1 MIIFFYVNVEELNDI
16 LRINGYTEVDKDDD
30 IDELQFN
37 KEDYDGHGDDEIE
50 EEEDNSD

>member
-1 MIIFFYVNVEELNDI
+1 MDIQKLIEMMI
-16 LRINGYTEVDKDDD
+16 

-37 KEDYDGHGDDEIE
+37 KEDYDGHGDDEIK

>member
-16 LRINGYTEVDKDDD
+16 LTINGYTEVDRYDD

-37 KEDYDGHGDDEIE
+37 KEYYDGHGDDEIE
-50 EEEDNSD
+50 EEENNSD